1 MISRDVLPQLSHED
15 KMDLAQIRREAFA
28 MPVHNP
34 AYPRPP
40 FRFVNREYFIISYET
55 DPDALRAIVPE
66 PLTPENNLVHYEF
79 IRMPDSS
86 GFGDYTESGQ
96 VVSVRDPQGR
106 LGNYTH
112 SMYLDDEGPI
122 AGGREIWGF
131 PKKLARPVLAVDGN
145 DTLLGTLDYG
155 TQRIATGT
163 MGYKHHVLNNE
174 DERRKLAD
182 TPNYLLKV
190 IPHVDGSARICELV
204 RFYLR
209 DVTVHGA
216 WSGPAAIEL
225 HPHALAPVADLP
237 VRRVVGARHVIADLT
252 LDIGE
257 VAYDYLA
264 ESAGH
269 ANAAASTRQ
278 TGLDEREAE
287 LA

>member
-1 MISRDVLPQLSHED
+1 MIIGDVLPQLSHEES
-15 KMDLAQIRREAFA
+15 MDLEKIRREAFA

-66 PLTPENNLVHYEF
+66 PLKPENNLVHYEF

-96 VVSVRDPQGR
+96 VISVRDSQGR

-131 PKKLARPVLAVDGN
+131 PKKLARPVLSVDGN

-155 TQRIATGT
+155 TQRVATGT
-163 MGYKHHVLNNE
+163 MGYKHNVLNIE

-190 IPHVDGSARICELV
+190 LPHVDGTARVCELV

-257 VAYDYLA
+257 VAFDYLA
-264 ESAGH
+264 EAPARRSA
-269 ANAAASTRQ
+269 
-278 TGLDEREAE
+278 DEAE
-287 LA
+287 LV

>member
-1 MISRDVLPQLSHED
+1 
-15 KMDLAQIRREAFA
+15 MDLETIRREAFA

-66 PLTPENNLVHYEF
+66 PLKPENNLVHYEF

-96 VVSVRDPQGR
+96 VVTVRDPQGR
-106 LGNYTH
+106 LANYTH

-155 TQRIATGT
+155 TQRVATGT

-174 DERRKLAD
+174 DERRKLAY

-190 IPHVDGSARICELV
+190 LPHVDGTARVCELV

-257 VAYDYLA
+257 VAFDYLA
-264 ESAGH
+264 KTPVRESDREA
-269 ANAAASTRQ
+269 
-278 TGLDEREAE
+278 EEAE

>member
-1 MISRDVLPQLSHED
+1 
-15 KMDLAQIRREAFA
+15 MDLAQIRREAFA

-40 FRFVNREYFIISYET
+40 FRFVNREYFIITYET

-66 PLTPENNLVHYEF
+66 PLKPENNLVHYEF

-131 PKKLARPVLAVDGN
+131 PKKLARPVLGVDGN

-190 IPHVDGSARICELV
+190 IPHVDGTARICELV

-209 DVTVHGA
+209 DVTVLGA

-237 VRRVVGARHVIADLT
+237 VRRVVGARHVIANLT

-257 VAYDYLA
+257 VAFDYLA
-264 ESAGH
+264 QNTDGNASA
-269 ANAAASTRQ
+269 ATSARQ
-278 TGLDEREAE
+278 SDAE
-287 LA
+287 PALA

>member
-1 MISRDVLPQLSHED
+1 
-15 KMDLAQIRREAFA
+15 MDIKSIRQSAFA

-40 FRFVNREYFIISYET
+40 FRFLNREYFIISYET
-55 DPDALRAIVPE
+55 DLDALRAVVPE
-66 PLTPENNLVHYEF
+66 PLKPENALVHYEF

-96 VVSVRDPQGR
+96 VISVRDMEGR

-131 PKKLARPVLAVDGN
+131 PKKLARPKLGVDGN

-163 MGYKHHVLNNE
+163 MGYKHRTLDIE
-174 DERRKLAD
+174 AERAKLAD

-209 DVTVHGA
+209 DVTVLGA
-216 WSGPAAIEL
+216 WSGPAALEL
-225 HPHALAPVADLP
+225 HPHALAPIADLP
-237 VRRVVGARHVIADLT
+237 VKRVVGARHVIANLT

-257 VAYDYLA
+257 VAFDYLA
-264 ESAGH
+264 PAQ
-269 ANAAASTRQ
+269 AVTQ
-278 TGLDEREAE
+278 TARKSNDDALE
-287 LA
+287 LAV

>member
-1 MISRDVLPQLSHED
+1 MKED
-15 KMDLAQIRREAFA
+15 DIRRNAFA

-40 FRFVNREYFIISYET
+40 FRFLNREYFIISYET
-55 DPDALRAIVPE
+55 DLDALRAVVPE
-66 PLTPENNLVHYEF
+66 PLEVDSGLVHYEF

-96 VVSVRDPQGR
+96 VISVIDPD
-106 LGNYTH
+106 GNKASYTH
-112 SMYLDDEGPI
+112 AMYLDDEGPI

-131 PKKLARPVLAVDGN
+131 PKKLASPRLSVDGK

-163 MGYKHHVLNNE
+163 MGYKYRPLDLE
-174 DERRKLAD
+174 AERKKLAD

-190 IPHVDGSARICELV
+190 LPHVDGTARVCELV
-204 RFYLR
+204 RFFLR
-209 DVTVHGA
+209 DVSVLGA
-216 WSGPAAIEL
+216 WEGPAALEL
-225 HPHALAPVADLP
+225 HAHALAPIADLP
-237 VRRVVGARHVIADLT
+237 VRKVVGARHVIANLT

-264 ESAGH
+264 PA
-269 ANAAASTRQ
+269 
-278 TGLDEREAE
+278 DELR
-287 LA
+287 LAVNQ

>member
-1 MISRDVLPQLSHED
+1 
-15 KMDLAQIRREAFA
+15 MDLARIRRDAFA
-28 MPVHNP
+28 MPMHNP

-40 FRFVNREYFIISYET
+40 FRFVNREYFIITYET

-66 PLTPENNLVHYEF
+66 PLKPENNLVHYEF

-96 VVSVRDPQGR
+96 VISVRDPQGR
-106 LGNYTH
+106 LANYTH

-163 MGYKHHVLNNE
+163 MGYKHHVLNSE

-182 TPNYLLKV
+182 TPNYLLKI
-190 IPHVDGSARICELV
+190 IPHVDGTARICELV

-209 DVTVHGA
+209 DVTVRGA

-257 VAYDYLA
+257 VAFDYLA
-264 ESAGH
+264 DTSKHGASRG
-269 ANAAASTRQ
+269 AA
-278 TGLDEREAE
+278 LDEAE
-287 LA
+287 TEIA

>member
-1 MISRDVLPQLSHED
+1 MSRDVLPQLRHED
-15 KMDLAQIRREAFA
+15 SMDLAQIRREAFA

-40 FRFVNREYFIISYET
+40 FRFVNREYFIITYET
-55 DPDALRAIVPE
+55 DPEALRAIVPE
-66 PLTPENNLVHYEF
+66 PLKPENNLVHYEF

-131 PKKLARPVLAVDGN
+131 PKKLARPVLGVDGN

-155 TQRIATGT
+155 TQRVATGT

-190 IPHVDGSARICELV
+190 IPHVDGTARICELV

-209 DVTVHGA
+209 DVTVTGA
-216 WSGPAAIEL
+216 WSGPAALEL

-237 VRRVVGARHVIADLT
+237 VRRVVGARHVIANLT

-257 VAYDYLA
+257 VAFDYLA
-264 ESAGH
+264 DTTS
-269 ANAAASTRQ
+269 AASASNKPARHS
-278 TGLDEREAE
+278 DEEPA
-287 LA
+287 LV